1 MYINLGSTNIKYPT
15 LEKDDFLIFSEI
27 VDSQVGY
34 EKPIIVRTV
43 KELDIWF
50 GNNFTSREYFEELL
64 NSGVSL
70 FLYRPMSDE
79 DNTSIDGYINYSNF
93 TDRSGE
99 FYTQTGLPKSGSANK
114 IYKVY
119 NPEGTGEYLDNSS
132 GLTYDKLIWMK
143 DFEEY
148 TDIKDLPQNNQIN
161 TKSWLNRDTLRLNSL
176 ESTTEYTHPK
186 YNRPAPVMINN
197 LNLDTLNLKNLNLEK
212 IEKGYQTLVFNI
224 SLPEQLTDGA
234 YIVIPGA
241 DEKTYLLYYKQIPE
255 VNPKYYTPEA
265 DVNVQSVENILT
277 QLYKI
282 GYTYDSNK
290 GLLYASFPVQATYF
304 YNFPGL
310 ELTPNYLETHNIL
323 ASISRNKGVIDFWSK
338 TIGSNGYEEG
348 DISIQ
353 VEELTGEF
361 NYRVTVERFDYVEV
375 FEGTLE
381 EGTENERLDYII
393 SKNSNLVYCNLLKKE
408 KLPTGTWKMKGAV
421 EEKFT
426 PKFYKKA
433 LNEIF
438 KSGDTVFFDYLL
450 IPDISKYEE
459 DLDIEEG
466 NHYKIYDTLLEYAE
480 LINCQ
485 ILIENTL
492 IENTEKENYLFNYTD
507 DKYNRLVYFYNGL
520 SVKGNDRPGYY
531 LFLRGLLSGIYSITT
546 DLALYQSPVNDPY
559 SQKEIDIDKYK
570 SNYLIDNGITYF
582 YKNYL
587 NGKDYI
593 TTVWMRFALG
603 KIGRELEKNKWNYL
617 SERIT
622 GKLISKIVS
631 ILERIRDSFSIIR
644 YINVTKTEFDY
655 TNNRIDLTIET
666 GVSDLIENNI
676 SVDITIN
683 YNKL

>member
-15 LEKDDFLIFSEI
+15 LEKDDFMIFSEI

-50 GNNFTSREYFEELL
+50 GDTFTSREYFEELL

-70 FLYRPMSDE
+70 FLYRPINNE
-79 DNTSIDGYINYSNF
+79 DDSSIVGYINYNNF
-93 TDRSGE
+93 IDNNGE
-99 FYTQTGLPKSGSANK
+99 FYAPTTLPNVGSPNK

-119 NPEGTGEYLDNSS
+119 NQEGLGEYLDNSS
-132 GLTYDKLIWMK
+132 GITYDKLIWISE
-143 DFEEY
+143 FSEY
-148 TDIKDLPQNNQIN
+148 TNIKDLPQNNQIN
-161 TKSWLNRDTLRLNSL
+161 TKSWTNRDTLRLNRIG
-176 ESTTEYTHPK
+176 STIEFTHPK
-186 YNRPAPVMINN
+186 YNTRPSPMKISS
-197 LNLDTLNLKNLNLEK
+197 LDTLDLGRV
-212 IEKGYQTLVFNI
+212 EKGYQTLAFN
-224 SLPEQLTDGA
+224 LEYKFQPLTDGA
-234 YIVIPGA
+234 YIILPG
-241 DEKTYLLYYKQIPE
+241 DDQKTYLFYYKQVPE
-255 VNPKYYTPEA
+255 IDSKYYTPEA
-265 DVNVQSVENILT
+265 VVEVQSVQDVLL
-277 QLYKI
+277 QLSKI
-282 GYTYDSNK
+282 GYTYNLDK
-290 GLLYASFPVQATYF
+290 GILYASFPVQTTYF

-310 ELTPNYLETHNIL
+310 ELTPNYLETHNVL
-323 ASISRNKGVIDFWSK
+323 SSITNDLGVIDFWSK

-353 VEELTGEF
+353 IEKLDGNF
-361 NYRVTVERFDYVEV
+361 NYRVTIGRFDYVEV

-381 EGTENERLDYII
+381 EGTEQERLDYII
-393 SKNSNLVYCNLLKKE
+393 SKNSNLVYCDLLKE
-408 KLPTGTWKMKGAV
+408 EELPVGTWKMKGAV
-421 EEKFT
+421 REIFT
-426 PKFYKKA
+426 PSFYKKA

-459 DLDIEEG
+459 DLIIDDG
-466 NHYKIYDTLLEYAE
+466 NHYKIYDTLLEYSE

-485 ILIENTL
+485 VLIENTL
-492 IENTEKENYLFNYTD
+492 IKNTEKENYLFNYVK
-507 DKYNRLVYFYNGL
+507 DKNNRLVYFYNGL
-520 SVKGNDRPGYY
+520 SVKGNGRPGYY
-531 LFLRGLLSGIYSITT
+531 LFIRGLLSGIYSITT
-546 DLALYQSPVNDPY
+546 DLALYNSPIKDPY
-559 SQKEIDIDKYK
+559 KQEINNLDNYK

-593 TTVWMRFALG
+593 TTIWMRFALG
-603 KIGRELEKNKWNYL
+603 KISRELEKNKWSYL

-622 GKLISKIVS
+622 GNLIGKIVS
-631 ILERIRDSFSIIR
+631 ILEKVRDSFSIIR
-644 YINVTKTEFDY
+644 YINVTDVEFDY
-655 TNNRIDLTIET
+655 SNNRINLSIET